1 MSQGNEPLKS
11 NSNIFVSSFQ
21 GFCCFVFFLRVL
33 FDFWKNAQLTA
44 DLET

>member
-21 GFCCFVFFLRVL
+21 GFCWFFFCVCVL